1 MIDTM
6 PTFETSGTAY
16 TAGRPQRRMLG
27 GAPQVSGGLPMQGQ
41 DTRGAIP
48 GVPLINPQTT
58 GTTATT
64 PATPTSAGQ
73 STFSA
78 GSNLINSQYNP
89 TPSARL
95 TGVQSQADAARN
107 TYASSQAPTFN
118 AVAGR
123 DVSGAQRYLGQAEQF
138 ANATGTT
145 GAGGSGGGAP
155 GYSGPGGFSYSGDTG
170 DVRRM
175 TLDQLKTV
183 MNTTPDRAT
192 LASNTFK
199 RLLDDTN
206 PQFASELRSANQKN
220 AAMGRRGS
228 GMATT
233 DLGDVTQRRNE
244 QLIRRQAE
252 LADNAAGLA
261 LADQTDKLNASRGVG
276 ESFAGQDTAA
286 GSLNLSAANSA
297 FGNNLA
303 AWEANQRARQNSFDN
318 YRTLGQDTYGMQSD
332 LYGDRVSERDKGYN
346 AGWDRTNFGRQQMND
361 LYGVESQI
369 TGAERAN
376 RDELRGERGYQYGLS
391 RDAQNDRVNQYG
403 MQEDVFGNDWNRARQ
418 QAEMGYGQSPY
429 YAYGTQAQNYGN
441 QANNA
446 LGAGADLFS
455 NWARRRAYGA
465 QPSGPSGPVPQIT
478 IPEFQL

>member
-1 MIDTM
+1 MTM
-6 PTFETSGTAY
+6 MKDASGNWVG
-16 TAGRPQRRMLG
+16 GRPRSVLG
-27 GAPQVSGGLPMQGQ
+27 GAPQVSGGGAASWTPDWSKMPE
-41 DTRGAIP
+41 TRGAIP
-48 GVPLINPQTT
+48 GVPLINQQTT
-58 GTTATT
+58 TTAST
-64 PATPTSAGQ
+64 PAASPSSAGQ
-73 STFSA
+73 GTFSA

-95 TGVQSQADAARN
+95 TSVQGQADTARN
-107 TYASSQAPTFN
+107 AYASAQAPTLGS
-118 AVAGR
+118 VAGR
-123 DVSGAQRYLGQAEQF
+123 DTAAARRYLGQAEQF
-138 ANATGTT
+138 ANATGT
-145 GAGGSGGGAP
+145 GAGGGAAP
-155 GYSGPGGFSYSGDTG
+155 SYGGPGGFAYSGDTG

-206 PQFASELRSANQKN
+206 PQFEAELRSTNQKN

-252 LADNAAGLA
+252 LADNAAALA
-261 LADQTDKLNASRGVG
+261 LSDQMDKLGASRGVG

-286 GSLNLSAANSA
+286 GALNLSAANSA

-318 YRTLGQDTYGMQSD
+318 YRTLGQDMYGMESD

-361 LYGVESQI
+361 LYGIEDQI
-369 TGAERAN
+369 TGAERADRN
-376 RDELRGERGYQYGLS
+376 ELRGERGYQYGLS
-391 RDAQNDRVNQYG
+391 RDAQQDRINQFG
-403 MQEDVFGNDWNRARQ
+403 MQEDVFGNDWNRALE
-418 QAEMGYGQSPY
+418 QASMGYGMSPY
-429 YAYGTQAQNYGN
+429 YAYGTQAGNYGK
-441 QANNA
+441 QAENA

-455 NWARRRAYGA
+455 QWARRRTYGA
-465 QPSGPSGPVPQIT
+465 QPQGPSGPVPQVT
-478 IPEFQL
+478 IPDFQL